1 MARRSVIYTY
11 LLQVAVHILRH
22 LPEKHTEEAS
32 EQRACQVKTLLP
44 EVVTV
49 IQLSALK
56 GGKQKSVDH
65 ITEEVRLLGLGAFG
79 HGDVRQHLL
88 LQNLLSIA

>member
-1 MARRSVIYTY
+1 MLAY

-22 LPEKHTEEAS
+22 LPEEHAEEARK
-32 EQRACQVKTLLP
+32 QRTCQIETLLP

-56 GGKQKSVDH
+56 GSKQKSVDH
-65 ITEEVRLLGLGAFG
+65 VTEEVGLLRL
-79 HGDVRQHLL
+79 
-88 LQNLLSIA
+88 